1 MFVSIT
7 NKEQIKKLYD
17 FLFVQ
22 QLDFEAC
29 FPDDGTKECDN
40 ENPLMNGKQEI
51 CAASDVKI
59 GVWDGMDNAI
69 RVTGKLTEEVKTVF
83 YQSLLGR
90 GIWKYSFFRNGK
102 EIVTVEDFD
111 DVLLNLDKN
120 EIEILRMIK
129 VIE

>member
-7 NKEQIKKLYD
+7 NKGQMKKLYD
-17 FLFVQ
+17 LLFAQ
-22 QLDFEAC
+22 QLDFEVC
-29 FPDDGTKECDN
+29 FPDDGTGEHDN
-40 ENPLMNGKQEI
+40 ENPLVNGKQEI
-51 CAASDVKI
+51 CAMSRVKI

-69 RVTGKLTEEVKTVF
+69 MVRGKLTEEAKTIF
-83 YQSLLGR
+83 YRSLLGR

-120 EIEILRMIK
+120 EIETLRLLK
-129 VIE
+129 VID